1 MPSTPGIVFDS
12 ARHLTVKFNILNPL
26 NGLSMDEIEIYE
38 LKKMDLRDAVVID
51 GFPSVGLVSS
61 IVANYLIALLKL
73 EYIAVMDS
81 NLFPTVSLIR
91 DSEPLGPARVYARP
105 HLKDGDQQ
113 IVIFS
118 TELQPSANLLRPI
131 GTAIIE
137 YAVKQRCKLVIS
149 AGGLIVEREEG
160 EPEENRG
167 EIAVYGIGS
176 TEAAQQL
183 LMSADAEPFIEGV
196 ISGTAG
202 VLLNE
207 GKRRGV
213 DVITLLAEARPD
225 MADARAA
232 ALILAAIDQMIL
244 HLNLNVEPLCKE
256 AERLEAQLKILHKDA
271 QKKSKG
277 QSPDVAGYY

>member
-1 MPSTPGIVFDS
+1 MG
-12 ARHLTVKFNILNPL
+12 
-26 NGLSMDEIEIYE
+26 EIEIYE
-38 LKKMDLRDAVVID
+38 LRRVDLRDAVVID

-61 IVANYLIALLKL
+61 IVANYLIALLKM

-81 NLFPTVSLIR
+81 DMFPTVSLIK

-105 HLKDGDQQ
+105 NLKPGEQQ
-113 IVIFS
+113 VVVFS

-131 GTAIIE
+131 GTSIID
-137 YAVKQRCKLVIS
+137 YAQEQKCRLVIS
-149 AGGLIVEREEG
+149 AGGLIVERG
-160 EPEENRG
+160 EDDEPDADVG

-176 TEAAQQL
+176 TEEAQKL
-183 LMSADAEPFIEGV
+183 LMQADAEPFVEGV

-207 GKRRGV
+207 GKRRGM

-244 HLNLNVEPLCKE
+244 HMHLNVEPLCKE
-256 AERLEAQLKILHKDA
+256 AERLEAQLKVLHKDA

-277 QSPDVAGYY
+277 QTPGVEGYY

>member
-1 MPSTPGIVFDS
+1 M
-12 ARHLTVKFNILNPL
+12 
-26 NGLSMDEIEIYE
+26 EQIEIFE

-61 IVANYLIALLKL
+61 IVANYLIALLKM

-91 DSEPLGPARVYARP
+91 DSEPLGPARIYARP
-105 HLKDGDQQ
+105 SLKPGEQQ
-113 IVIFS
+113 IVVFS
-118 TELQPSANLLRPI
+118 TELQPSANLLRPL
-131 GTAIIE
+131 GSAIIDFVE
-137 YAVKQRCKLVIS
+137 QQKCRLVLS
-149 AGGLIVEREEG
+149 AGGLIVERDEDEPAEEKG
-160 EPEENRG
+160 EDG

-176 TEAAQQL
+176 TEEAQQL
-183 LMSADAEPFIEGV
+183 LMQTDAEPFLEGV

-213 DVITLLAEARPD
+213 PVITLLAEARPD

-244 HLNLNVEPLCKE
+244 HMNLNVEPLCKE
-256 AERLEAQLKILHKDA
+256 AERLEAQLRVLHRDA
-271 QKKSKG
+271 QKKSRAT
-277 QSPDVAGYY
+277 SSSVAGYY

>member
-1 MPSTPGIVFDS
+1 
-12 ARHLTVKFNILNPL
+12 
-26 NGLSMDEIEIYE
+26 MDEVEIVE
-38 LKKMDLRDAVVID
+38 LRKIDLRGAVIID

-81 NLFPTVSLIR
+81 GLFPTVSLVR
-91 DSEPLGPARVYARP
+91 NSEPLGPARVYARP
-105 HLKDGDQQ
+105 NLRPGEQQ
-113 IVIFS
+113 VVVFS

-131 GTAIIE
+131 GRAIMDFAQEQKCGLI
-137 YAVKQRCKLVIS
+137 IS
-149 AGGLIVEREEG
+149 AGGLIVEGDETNGEAEE
-160 EPEENRG
+160 RG
-167 EIAVYGIGS
+167 EVSVYGIGS
-176 TEAAQQL
+176 TEHAEKL
-183 LMSADAEPFIEGV
+183 LVAADATPFTDGV

-207 GKRRGV
+207 GRRRGM

-232 ALILAAIDQMIL
+232 ALILTSIDQMVM
-244 HLNLNVEPLCKE
+244 HLRLDVEPLCKE

-271 QKKSKG
+271 EKKSRE
-277 QSPDVAGYY
+277 SLEPVAGYH